1 MVANFG
7 SKAVTDLNQSVSNST
22 ALAKDLNSET
32 PLRILG
38 SQLCL
43 PVPSDIIDAANA
55 KATEDRSQQPGLSHG
70 LQVGLRLHTYLLS
83 VREQMMAN

>member
-43 PVPSDIIDAANA
+43 PSDIIDAANA